1 MARDTRLLTGTGG
14 TSRFPQT
21 PSPGPL
27 RGQAPA
33 APARDTGFLKVRAVA
48 LAFWL
53 VCVLVVVVPA
63 FTGSSDQSSG
73 GSAQFRQPQPP
84 EPRPGTPVKQ

>member
-1 MARDTRLLTGTGG
+1 
-14 TSRFPQT
+14 
-21 PSPGPL
+21 
-27 RGQAPA
+27 
-33 APARDTGFLKVRAVA
+33 VRAVA